1 MREATLARARN
12 RHTIGLTKIRRV
24 LRQDTQDN
32 VNKDPD
38 SRPELEQ
45 GVRTWWKKGFAES
58 QVSPSLGTHK
68 HGSLPLSR
76 ALPKPSVPMARI
88 TQ

>member
-1 MREATLARARN
+1 MENLGGLRVREAALARARN

-45 GVRTWWKKGFAES
+45 GVRTW
-58 QVSPSLGTHK
+58 
-68 HGSLPLSR
+68 
-76 ALPKPSVPMARI
+76 
-88 TQ
+88 